1 MDYGLADKH
10 AVISGS
16 TSGIGLAIAKTLLNE
31 GASVTIN
38 GRSQASVD
46 RAMKQIGNTGKLRGV
61 AADVSTAQ
69 GCELLIEKTQE
80 ALPIDILV
88 NNAGIFEPKQF
99 EEISDEDWERFYAV
113 NVMSGIRLSRAV
125 IGRMKQIGWGRIVF
139 IASESAIN
147 IPVEMI
153 HYGMTKTAQ
162 LSISRGLAKAMKGTG
177 VTVNSVLPGP
187 TWSEGVEVFV
197 EKMAEGKSVEQ
208 TKRDFFRDARPSS
221 LIQRFATVD
230 EVAALVAYVCSRQAS
245 ATTGAALRCDG
256 GLVDT
261 CF

>member
-46 RAMKQIGNTGKLRGV
+46 RAMKQIGDTGKLRGV

-139 IASESAIN
+139 MASESAIN